1 MMENHAT
8 KMRTTKDKR
17 QTRMFHRE
25 LCFAAGGSIGKRK
38 SETERGDIATGP
50 NATVT
55 PVAGIKGGD
64 WTYTTFGSIFVVD
77 DPVTLS
83 ISPTSEMVGRAQG
96 LLVASA
102 HDGANVNV
110 ALSIMFTNLLY
121 KALAV
126 SVRIIERSLLCLGLA
141 SSALQGAMLCCKLRF
156 MIPILHALSF
166 A

>member
-64 WTYTTFGSIFVVD
+64 WTYTTFGSIFVR
-77 DPVTLS
+77 
-83 ISPTSEMVGRAQG
+83 ENYRE
-96 LLVASA
+96 
-102 HDGANVNV
+102 
-110 ALSIMFTNLLY
+110 
-121 KALAV
+121 V
-126 SVRIIERSLLCLGLA
+126 SVMSGTGKFRFARGYAVLQTAFYDPNTSRSVIRLTI
-141 SSALQGAMLCCKLRF
+141 SIQT
-156 MIPILHALSF
+156 
-166 A
+166 